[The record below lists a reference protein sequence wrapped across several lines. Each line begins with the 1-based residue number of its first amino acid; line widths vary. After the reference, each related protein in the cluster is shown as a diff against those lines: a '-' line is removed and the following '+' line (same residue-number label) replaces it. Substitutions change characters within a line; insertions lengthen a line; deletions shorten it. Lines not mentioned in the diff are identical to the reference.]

1 MNYVVMISLWN
12 SDYSDNYC
20 LEYSGIKHNSEDEAN
35 RELFLA
41 KIHEC
46 DNEFL
51 NCLYVKEN

>member
-1 MNYVVMISLWN
+1 MIIQIIIVLN
-12 SDYSDNYC
+12 TAV
-20 LEYSGIKHNSEDEAN
+20 IKHNSEDDAN